1 MIRQGLGGVVY
12 EPRAGWKTFGA
23 HLYRKGSEGAAS
35 SGSAVFGLFPDKRA
49 RKEESMRKVLCLCLL
64 CCLTLAAGCGR
75 TRYAQE
81 GRSAAEEERDYLDC
95 LYEAQKA
102 TGNLSEENDDRGGR
116 IEEMV
121 VNCMTLKGYVE
132 D

>member
-1 MIRQGLGGVVY
+1 
-12 EPRAGWKTFGA
+12 
-23 HLYRKGSEGAAS
+23 
-35 SGSAVFGLFPDKRA
+35 
-49 RKEESMRKVLCLCLL
+49 MRNVLWLCLV
-64 CCLTLAAGCGR
+64 CCLTLTAACGR
-75 TRYAQE
+75 TQYAKE
-81 GRSAAEEERDYLDC
+81 GRSPAEEERDYLDC

-102 TGNLSEENDDRGGR
+102 TGNLSEETDDREGR